1 LYCLPGI
8 AFTSASAIPAY
19 IGDFRT
25 LEMEISLLHVA
36 DLVLSITFIE
46 YFCYWQHNE
55 TGIKAHQKDAFLGC
69 KYRIKTQKFKVED
82 FLRIQAKE
90 GSKKPQLH
98 SKEKFFTY

>member
-1 LYCLPGI
+1 MYCLPSI
-8 AFTSASAIPAY
+8 AFTSSSAIPAD

-46 YFCYWQHNE
+46 YSCYWQHNE

-69 KYRIKTQKFKVED
+69 KCRIKTQNSRLKIF
-82 FLRIQAKE
+82 
-90 GSKKPQLH
+90 
-98 SKEKFFTY
+98 